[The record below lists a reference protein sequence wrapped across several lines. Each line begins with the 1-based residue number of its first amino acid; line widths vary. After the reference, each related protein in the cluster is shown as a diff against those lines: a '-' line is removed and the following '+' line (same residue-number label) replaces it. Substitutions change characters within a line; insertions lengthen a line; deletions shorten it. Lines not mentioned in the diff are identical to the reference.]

1 MKKRDLSK
9 KLLLLT
15 LVGSIGATGLSSCSS
30 QETNEAETETTTA
43 SNDQENMEIKKEPF
57 GKTKEGEETTLYTL
71 TNANGM
77 QVKITDYG
85 ATITSVLTPDKN
97 GKMGDVVLGFDS
109 LAGYQSPEYL
119 KSGPY
124 FGAIV
129 GRYGNRIAQG
139 KFTLDGKEYT
149 LAKNNGENT
158 LHGGKKGFD
167 KVVWEAEPLPEQNAL
182 KLTYVSPDGEEGYPG
197 KLTTTVTYTLTD
209 ENEIKIDY
217 NATTDKATP
226 VNLTNHSYF
235 NLAAGQA
242 EDALDH
248 VVTLNADKYTVVNE
262 SLIPTG
268 ELRDVKGTV
277 MDFTTPQPIGARVDE
292 VEGGGYDHNYVLT
305 GADGTLK
312 KAATVYEPTSGRVM
326 EVFTTEPGIQFYS
339 GNFLDGTI
347 TGSGGKTY
355 RKHYGFA
362 LETQHFPDSP
372 NQKDFPSTILEPGET
387 YETTTVYKFS
397 VRDGA
402 QNAQ

>member
-15 LVGSIGATGLSSCSS
+15 LIGGIGATGLSSCSS
-30 QETNEAETETTTA
+30 QETNQAETETTTA
-43 SNDQENMEIKKEPF
+43 SNDQDNMEIKKEPF

-77 QVKITDYG
+77 QVQITDYG

-97 GKMGDVVLGFDS
+97 GKMDDVVLGFDS

-167 KVVWEAEPLPEQNAL
+167 KVVWNAEPLPEQNAL
-182 KLTYVSPDGEEGYPG
+182 KLTYISPDGEEGYPG

-209 ENEIKIDY
+209 DNEIRIDY

-235 NLAAGQA
+235 NLSTGQA
-242 EDALDH
+242 DDALDH

-277 MDFTTPQPIGARVDE
+277 MDFTSPQPIGARVNE

-355 RKHYGFA
+355 KKHYGFA

-397 VRDGA
+397 VRDGE
-402 QNAQ
+402 QNTQ